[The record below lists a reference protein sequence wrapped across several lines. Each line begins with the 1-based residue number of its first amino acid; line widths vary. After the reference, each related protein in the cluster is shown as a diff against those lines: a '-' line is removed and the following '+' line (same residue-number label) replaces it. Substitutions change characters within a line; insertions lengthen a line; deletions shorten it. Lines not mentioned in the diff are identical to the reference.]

1 MNRQPFEAFTGVAMR
16 FVSPRSLLVIFLVLM
31 LSVQVLASSGGPP
44 PENSMG
50 ESTVLSGCTCHGVG
64 APANGGVSTEVV
76 VSISGVPHSYDAG
89 TSYEFTIN
97 VEHASNTAGGFLLS
111 SAGLGTFSWSDD
123 MEIRPADGSDD
134 PKSATTTSDN
144 ISHSSVT
151 EPAVWTFTWLAPD
164 SDIGDVPFYLA
175 GNSVDGHGANDEQD
189 AWNLLSFVIN
199 SPSNATSQTDL
210 TTRVIS
216 VGDYQSLF
224 VSEPDN
230 EALEH
235 EHQLELAERVLSTG
249 NTLFWSSLCIL
260 IVGAVFQREI
270 MERKND
276 EGPAW
281 LAKEIA
287 YPQALRRGVLSAIL
301 FIIGLKW
308 MADGSGAYLYG
319 PAIFSGFWAAYGVY
333 RTVLS
338 AKAEQ
343 KVEDV
348 L

>member
-1 MNRQPFEAFTGVAMR
+1 MSRPLVEASTGVAMR
-16 FVSPRSLLVIFLVLM
+16 LVSPRSLLVIFLVLM

-44 PENSMG
+44 PENSAG
-50 ESTVLSGCTCHGVG
+50 ESTVLSGCNCHGVG
-64 APANGGVSTEVV
+64 APTNGGVSTDVV
-76 VSISGVPHSYDAG
+76 VSISGVPHSYEAG
-89 TSYEFTIN
+89 LQYELTITIG
-97 VEHASNTAGGFLLS
+97 HASNTAGGFLLS
-111 SAGLGTFSWSDD
+111 SEGLGTFSWSDD
-123 MEIRPADGSDD
+123 VGIRPADGSED
-134 PKSATTTSDN
+134 PKSATSTSDN
-144 ISHSSVT
+144 ISHSSVAD
-151 EPAVWTFTWLAPD
+151 PAEWSFTWLAPD

-199 SPSNATSQTDL
+199 SPSNASSQTDL

-224 VSEPDN
+224 VSEPDA

-235 EHQLELAERVLSTG
+235 EQQLQLADSVLTTG

-270 MERKND
+270 LERKNND
-276 EGPAW
+276 GPKW

-287 YPQALRRGVLSAIL
+287 YPQALRLGVLSAIL
-301 FIIGLKW
+301 FLIGLKW
-308 MADGSGAYLYG
+308 MADGSAAYLYG

-333 RTVLS
+333 RTFLS
-338 AKAEQ
+338 ASAEQ
-343 KVEDV
+343 KDEDI